1 MKELIPLK
9 KDIIFKSKIS
19 EVTSIDVEE
28 NHKIKD
34 NTVNG
39 NIIISGTYKMTEASL
54 IEEDFYYEVPY
65 QISIGDDVLKDTINI
80 EIDDFKYD
88 YVKDI
93 MSINASLLFTCD
105 KKEESIPM
113 DVFDNLNN
121 EDYFKEEN
129 EINDNNVDVNINTN
143 IDTDISDNIINNSNN
158 KTTNINE
165 EVNNI
170 GNEEI
175 SNLTNNIV
183 NKENYNI
190 YKVYIVRD
198 NDTIDGI
205 CQKYNVKYDDI
216 KDYNDLSNV
225 SVGDKIIIPYINE

>member
-129 EINDNNVDVNINTN
+129 EINDNNVDVNINT
-143 IDTDISDNIINNSNN
+143 DISDNIINNSNN

-165 EVNNI
+165 EVNIDNKKNI
-170 GNEEI
+170 DNLIIRNNADLQNENVLKKL
-175 SNLTNNIV
+175 NLLPMQIIYSLVINNPYFL
-183 NKENYNI
+183 N
-190 YKVYIVRD
+190 
-198 NDTIDGI
+198 T
-205 CQKYNVKYDDI
+205 
-216 KDYNDLSNV
+216 LS
-225 SVGDKIIIPYINE
+225 KL